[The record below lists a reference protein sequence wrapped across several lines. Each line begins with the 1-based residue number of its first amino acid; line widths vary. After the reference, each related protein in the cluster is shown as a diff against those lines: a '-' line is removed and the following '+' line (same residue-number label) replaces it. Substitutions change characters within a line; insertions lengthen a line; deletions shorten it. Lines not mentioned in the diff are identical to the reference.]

1 VTQPSDPNIE
11 PTQPADIAPPPTGS
25 PVAASAP
32 GGGPAYLPP
41 APAAGAV
48 ATGRYFDPASGLNLP
63 DGTELASQGRRIGAY
78 FLTIPLVIVTL
89 VIGYLI
95 WGAIIWARGQTPAL
109 QVLGMRCWLP
119 ETGTV
124 PGWWRMALREI
135 VGRFLEGILLVTEV
149 ISFVLMLSRPDRR
162 CIHDL
167 VAGTVV
173 LRDPNKV
180 LER

>member
-1 VTQPSDPNIE
+1 VTQPSDPDAMPAE
-11 PTQPADIAPPPTGS
+11 PASTLQPHTEY
-25 PVAASAP
+25 PVAAPAP
-32 GGGPAYLPP
+32 VGGAAHAPP
-41 APAAGAV
+41 ATAAT

-63 DGTELASQGRRIGAY
+63 EGTELASHGRRIGAY

-95 WGAIIWARGQTPAL
+95 WGAIIWARGTTPAL

-119 ETGTV
+119 DSGAV

-135 VGRFLEGILLVTEV
+135 VGRFLEGILLITEV

-180 LER
+180 LQR